1 MANLGL
7 WEPFRE
13 LDALRREFDRVLD
26 GAKTGFP
33 PTAYSRVSFL
43 PGRSAR
49 TYPLFNMSEDK
60 DTLTVEA
67 LAPGINPATLSVTM
81 HRDTLTISGEKAVLN
96 GGVAPD
102 AFHRSERSAGRFT
115 RTIKLHID
123 VEAEGIKADYKNGLL
138 LVTLPKA
145 EQAKPKSIQVQ
156 ST

>member
-1 MANLGL
+1 
-7 WEPFRE
+7 
-13 LDALRREFDRVLD
+13 
-26 GAKTGFP
+26 
-33 PTAYSRVSFL
+33 
-43 PGRSAR
+43 
-49 TYPLFNMSEDK
+49 
-60 DTLTVEA
+60 
-67 LAPGINPATLSVTM
+67 M

-145 EQAKPKSIQVQ
+145 EQAKPKSIP
-156 ST
+156 STVHLIKLDRAHPRRHSHGREHHPR

>member
-1 MANLGL
+1 MQCRGVHRRRYGAQDIPPTTGDQSRRSAIMANLGL

-67 LAPGINPATLSVTM
+67 LAPGHQPC
-81 HRDTLTISGEKAVLN
+81 HPFRHD
-96 GGVAPD
+96 APRHVD
-102 AFHRSERSAGRFT
+102 H
-115 RTIKLHID
+115 
-123 VEAEGIKADYKNGLL
+123 
-138 LVTLPKA
+138 
-145 EQAKPKSIQVQ
+145 
-156 ST
+156 